1 MRLQL
6 ANPSLHPRVAS
17 LPFST
22 DLEEWDLPDLHGVL
36 GLHRHVVRLVELGEV
51 SYVVKQLPDAL
62 ALMSRA
68 VGLDFASF
76 SSISPVAP
84 ENAVLLEHGRPPL
97 EPADR
102 AEWERLLGTHPYA
115 AHIAT
120 AADPR
125 PRLTDVVDLREFA
138 ATEVYQVCLEPFGAR
153 YQAGLRVWRSS
164 DTFSLV
170 SLWRADRDF
179 TDEELR
185 PALLFADALRVSW
198 RLRTALLQLSAEVAA
213 AQRSGGQGLTQRQT
227 EVVSLIARG
236 LTNQQIATRLGIS
249 TRTTVPM
256 FELSMSSGRD
266 FLRNWMRS
274 PACKKTPLAKI
285 FRSASTVPAAIR
297 AACAARFMAV
307 TSALVEASRKTASGV
322 SIPPSF
328 CHCSRSLAIA
338 WGRSSARWKHLFLMN
353 SLKASLGSPRS
364 KAATAQ
370 TEGAACP
377 RWRAGA
383 DRPQR

>member
-1 MRLQL
+1 MMQAAFARR
-6 ANPSLHPRVAS
+6 AADVCHAVAEGA
-17 LPFST
+17 
-22 DLEEWDLPDLHGVL
+22 DA
-36 GLHRHVVRLVELGEV
+36 
-51 SYVVKQLPDAL
+51 LPDAL

-84 ENAVLLEHGRPPL
+84 ENALLLEHGRPPL
-97 EPADR
+97 EPAER

-120 AADPR
+120 AADPL
-125 PRLTDVVDLREFA
+125 PRLTDVVDLTEFA

-198 RLRTALLQLSAEVAA
+198 RLRTVLLQLSAEVAA
-213 AQRSGGQGLTQRQT
+213 SQRSDRRSLTERQT

-249 TRTTVPM
+249 PRTVRKHVEDLFRRTGARSRT
-256 FELSMSSGRD
+256 ELAV
-266 FLRNWMRS
+266 LWTS
-274 PACKKTPLAKI
+274 PARRGI
-285 FRSASTVPAAIR
+285 G
-297 AACAARFMAV
+297 V
-307 TSALVEASRKTASGV
+307 TA
-322 SIPPSF
+322 P
-328 CHCSRSLAIA
+328 
-338 WGRSSARWKHLFLMN
+338 
-353 SLKASLGSPRS
+353 
-364 KAATAQ
+364 
-370 TEGAACP
+370 
-377 RWRAGA
+377 
-383 DRPQR
+383 DR